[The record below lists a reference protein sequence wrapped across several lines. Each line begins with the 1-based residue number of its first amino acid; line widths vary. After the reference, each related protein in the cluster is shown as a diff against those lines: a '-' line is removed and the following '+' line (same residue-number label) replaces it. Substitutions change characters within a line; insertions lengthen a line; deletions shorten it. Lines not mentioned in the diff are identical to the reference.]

1 MRSACKNIYLF
12 SYSVKIIFM
21 MNPLD
26 SEHEYELRHLVTVW
40 SRLSN
45 FSKPQFLHLLK
56 KKERKKEKS
65 SLSCVIVP
73 ILYGLVTSKW
83 TVVCES
89 LRMVFGIQ

>member
-1 MRSACKNIYLF
+1 
-12 SYSVKIIFM
+12 M

-26 SEHEYELRHLVTVW
+26 SEYKYELRRLVTVW
-40 SRLSN
+40 SRSSN

-56 KKERKKEKS
+56 KRKKEKS
-65 SLSCVIVP
+65 SFSCVIAP